1 MSTPAKKERT
11 GIINQIRDTRYSLP
25 LLEEYIE
32 QLLIRS
38 NKECSEEYEEYE
50 EFLNESFGQIA
61 YEIMQLWYMCHEL
74 DKMMTKEREQ
84 KS

>member
-1 MSTPAKKERT
+1 MSTPAKQERT
-11 GIINQIRDTRYSLP
+11 EVINKIRETQYNLINLHDRIDD
-25 LLEEYIE
+25 LLE
-32 QLLIRS
+32 RS
-38 NKECSEEYEEYE
+38 MAECSKEDD

-61 YEIMQLWYMCHEL
+61 YGIMRVWYMCHEL